1 MQVNDSVICGYF
13 CNGLIDFILKNK
25 SLLDYAN
32 LFSPNK
38 YEKDD
43 KITSKYNSKLKAFL
57 WINSEYSWRKYKS
70 RI

>member
-57 WINSEYSWRKYKS
+57 
-70 RI
+70 